1 MASLS
6 ISLGFGI
13 GHGGS
18 SLAGYYIL
26 IAGANSAGNFNVG
39 ETTSLA
45 TATTNITGTITWSI
59 VSGSDARISI
69 NSSSGAVST
78 SSAILSGDSA
88 AFTVRATN
96 GTTAVEFPFTAV
108 GTVAGSRL
116 ILEGGSYVLLET
128 GDKILLEA

>member
-45 TATTNITGTITWSI
+45 TATTNITGTVTWSI
-59 VSGSDARISI
+59 VAGSDARISI
-69 NSSSGAVST
+69 NSSTGAVSST
-78 SSAILSGDSA
+78 GAIYLGDTA
-88 AFTVRATN
+88 AFVVRADN
-96 GTTAVEFPFTAV
+96 GTIAVEFPFTAV
-108 GTVAGSRL
+108 GTVSQSRVL
-116 ILEGGSYVLLET
+116 RADGGFVLRAD
-128 GDKILLEA
+128 GGKILRVA